1 MDSESKPVLIVGGTG
16 FLGRKVVAALVARG
30 KRVRALVR
38 PGSNASVLGSPE
50 VEVVRG
56 DMLDRPSLDAAMQ
69 GTDAVVTSA
78 AGYTRRRKTDT
89 TETDLAGNR
98 NLADTAKAAG
108 VRRFVFTSILTCDQT
123 PDVPHFWHKALM
135 ERYLAE
141 IGVPYVALRPG
152 AFVDQFMLMMPG
164 GGVAGGRLMSFG
176 SPDIALTY
184 VLTADVAENLAAAVD
199 APDIIEGE
207 HIDLGWDRPVTT
219 RELASLA
226 SAQLGRPIKVRSI
239 PWPVLATATA
249 VVGRFSDQVNDMGAM
264 FRYFQTGR
272 YVADPKRQAEVFG
285 AVPTAEDAVERLLRD
300 ADLAQ
305 PTG

>member
-1 MDSESKPVLIVGGTG
+1 MDSESKPVLVVGGTG
-16 FLGRKVVAALVARG
+16 FLGRQVVTALLSRG
-30 KRVRALVR
+30 KPLRALVR

-56 DMLDRPSLDAAMQ
+56 DMLDRPSLDAAMR

-89 TETDLAGNR
+89 AETDRLGNR
-98 NLADTAKAAG
+98 NLADAAKAAG

-123 PDVPHFWHKALM
+123 PDVPHFWHKALT

-152 AFVDQFMLMMPG
+152 AFLDQFLLGMPG
-164 GGVAGGRLMSFG
+164 GGVASGRLMSFG
-176 SPDIALTY
+176 SPDVALTY
-184 VLTADVAENLAAAVD
+184 VLTADVADNLAAAVD
-199 APDIIEGE
+199 APGIDGE

-226 SAQLGRPIKVRSI
+226 AARLGRPIKVRSV
-239 PWPVLATATA
+239 PWPVIATAAA
-249 VVGRFSDQVNDMGAM
+249 VVGRFNDKVNDLGAM
-264 FRYFQTGR
+264 LRYFQTGR
-272 YVADPKRQAEVFG
+272 YVADPQRQAEVFG

-300 ADLAQ
+300 AGLGPQ
-305 PTG
+305 PRG

>member
-1 MDSESKPVLIVGGTG
+1 MDSESKPVLVVGGTG

-207 HIDLGWDRPVTT
+207 HIDLGWDRPVTM

-285 AVPTAEDAVERLLRD
+285 AVPTAEDAVERLLRH

>member
-1 MDSESKPVLIVGGTG
+1 MEPDPKPVLVVGGTG
-16 FLGRKVVAALVARG
+16 FLGRKVVAALFSRG
-30 KRVRALVR
+30 KAVRALVR

-69 GTDAVVTSA
+69 GTDAVLTSA

-89 TETDLAGNR
+89 AETDVVGNR
-98 NLADTAKAAG
+98 NLVEAAQAAG

-123 PDVPHFWHKALM
+123 PDVPHFWHKALT

-152 AFVDQFMLMMPG
+152 AFLDQFLLMMPG
-164 GGVAGGRLMSFG
+164 GGVASGRLMSFG
-176 SPDIALTY
+176 SPDVALTY
-184 VLTADVAENLAAAVD
+184 VLTADVADNLAAAVD
-199 APDIIEGE
+199 APGIDGE

-226 SAQLGRPIKVRSI
+226 AARLGRPIKVRSI
-239 PWPVLATATA
+239 PWPVLATAAA
-249 VVGRFSDQVNDMGAM
+249 VVGRFNDQVNDMGAM
-264 FRYFQTGR
+264 LRYFQTGR
-272 YVADPKRQAEVFG
+272 YVADPQRQVEVFG
-285 AVPTAEDAVERLLRD
+285 AVPTAEDAVDRLLRD
-300 ADLAQ
+300 AGLGPQ
-305 PTG
+305 PRG